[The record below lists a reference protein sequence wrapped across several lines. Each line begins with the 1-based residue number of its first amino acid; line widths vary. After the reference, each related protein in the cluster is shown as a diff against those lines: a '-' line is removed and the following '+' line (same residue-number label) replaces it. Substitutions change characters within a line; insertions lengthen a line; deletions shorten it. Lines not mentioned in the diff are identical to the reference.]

1 MTNLRITLLAVFT
14 VMFYS
19 CSDFETDLEVENLEQ
34 PSSAQIG
41 IQSTADVLFQNW
53 YQTANHVNGPAI
65 AFATMADAFSMSW
78 GNFAARDVS
87 SEPRTAWN
95 NSATYGN
102 AAVTETYFN
111 SMHAI
116 LADANAIM
124 IGIEGEGV
132 FDNEDKYESLAR
144 FGQGASLGYLALVFD
159 RVFASDETGTLN
171 EGEPLGYEEA
181 TLLALEKLDLA
192 IAAADRGTFD
202 MDMQVNGMN
211 LNNEEWSQ
219 FLNSFA
225 ARIYVN
231 SARNVEERQNLDW
244 QRVLDYAQN
253 GQNYDLLV
261 LSDGGQTW
269 YNYWAYVVTWFGWP
283 MVDLRVINLMD
294 EDYPDYWPEGVTTLP
309 PAESEDARLEMD
321 FEYVSA
327 PWFRPERGTYHFS
340 TYRYSRYDEYDSSGL
355 TTAIPELLEAENNL
369 YLAEAYLY
377 LGMLQEA
384 ADVINSGTRVVRGD
398 LPPVAVDADAI
409 ADAIFYER
417 HIELLSGPMGLR
429 YFEMRAHNL
438 LQEGTPKHFPIPG
451 AALNA
456 AGIPIYTFG
465 AGQGEAG
472 VDYSDGGWR

>member
-1 MTNLRITLLAVFT
+1 
-14 VMFYS
+14 MFYS